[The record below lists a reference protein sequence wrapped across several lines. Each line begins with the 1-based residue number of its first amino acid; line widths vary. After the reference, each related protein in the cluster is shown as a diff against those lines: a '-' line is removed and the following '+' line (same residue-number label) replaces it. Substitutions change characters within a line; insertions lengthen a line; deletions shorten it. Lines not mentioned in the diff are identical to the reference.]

1 MLKSVFDLF
10 FPKVCLSC
18 SDVLRT
24 GERTICA
31 FCRHELPVTDHF
43 FNQENEIYRKFYGRL
58 PLEYAASMT
67 YFYKEGIVQRLMH
80 HLKYKGHQEVGQYF
94 GNWCSSLILETWVE
108 ADFDCIVPVPLHRK
122 RLRERGYNQLTL
134 FGQELSKSLQI
145 PLRDDI
151 LHRDLYDIT
160 QTKKSFLDRTS
171 HKKTYFGIHKDDTL
185 QGSHFLL
192 IDDVIT
198 SGSTLES
205 CGKLLLSIPNS
216 RLSIL
221 TIAYT
226 S

>member
-10 FPKVCLSC
+10 FPKLCLSC

-24 GERTICA
+24 GEKTLCA
-31 FCRHELPVTDHF
+31 YCRHDLPVTDHF
-43 FNQENEIYRKFYGRL
+43 FNPQNEIHRKFYGRL
-58 PLEYAASMT
+58 PLEYAASMV
-67 YFYKEGIVQRLMH
+67 YFFKEGMVQRLMH
-80 HLKYKGHQEVGQYF
+80 QLKYRGQQQVGQYF
-94 GNWCSSLILETWVE
+94 GSWGGQLLSQGWLEN
-108 ADFDCIVPVPLHRK
+108 DFDYIIPVPLHKK

-145 PLRDDI
+145 PFKEDL
-151 LHRDLYDIT
+151 LHRDLYDVT
-160 QTKKSFLDRTS
+160 QTKKNFLDRTS
-171 HKKTYFGIHKDDTL
+171 HKKTYFGIHQDDTL
-185 QGSHFLL
+185 RGSHFLL

-205 CGKLLLSIPNS
+205 CGKLLLSIPNC

>member
-10 FPKVCLSC
+10 FPTVCLSC
-18 SDVLRT
+18 TDVLRT
-24 GERTICA
+24 GEKTLCA
-31 FCRHELPVTDHF
+31 FCRHDLPVTDHF
-43 FNQENEIYRKFYGRL
+43 FNPENEIHRKFYGRL
-58 PLEYAASMT
+58 SLEYAASMV
-67 YFYKEGIVQRLMH
+67 YFFKEGMMQRLMH
-80 HLKYKGHQEVGQYF
+80 QLKYRGQQQVGQYF
-94 GNWCSSLILETWVE
+94 GSWGGKLISEGWPE
-108 ADFDCIVPVPLHRK
+108 NDFDYIIPVPLHQK

-145 PLRDDI
+145 PFKEDL
-151 LHRDLYDIT
+151 LHRDLYDVT

-171 HKKTYFGIHKDDTL
+171 HKKTYFGIHQDDSL

-221 TIAYT
+221 TMAYT